1 MIIKLYTHYNEHEIL
16 PLYQS
21 VGWSNYYEQ
30 PEMLRGAFAGSL
42 CILAAYEDER
52 LVGIIRAVGDG
63 HSILFIQDILVD
75 PLYQRSGIGTALM
88 NALLERYSHVYQIEL
103 ATDST
108 EKTIAFYKSFG
119 FRNLTDMGCCGFM
132 KNGKL

>member
-119 FRNLTDMGCCGFM
+119 FRNLTDMGCC
-132 KNGKL
+132 